1 VVLFYQALQGQKTQ
15 YLTRQLVT
23 APGGALGDFPKFF
36 QGVPKVVKFGFHPS
50 KLKKQPF
57 FSNFENP
64 GGLGPLPMRMLAI
77 RLVLPVWFY
86 LIIKSN
92 SYFVRL
98 QHFVTS

>member
-64 GGLGPLPMRMLAI
+64 GGPWPPSDAHASNTTGI
-77 RLVLPVWFY
+77 TCLVLPDY
-86 LIIKSN
+86 
-92 SYFVRL
+92 
-98 QHFVTS
+98 